1 MEALCARIGP
11 MLKYGPWETGHGGGQ
26 RPGHGR
32 TLMESRAADRTDRKA
47 DQTSSVEQKISRKK
61 QPSERTRNVLGT
73 YWERTLRVTC
83 DGVGMRPR
91 RGGSKREEGGGG
103 TSRRKDEARTPAKAS
118 QKHEHTF
125 LLAIPIENVLERRL
139 EEFP

>member
-1 MEALCARIGP
+1 MWKAEW
-11 MLKYGPWETGHGGGQ
+11 KVQEHGGGQ
-26 RPGHGR
+26 RPGHGG
-32 TLMESRAADRTDRKA
+32 TVMESRAADRMDRKA
-47 DQTSSVEQKISRKK
+47 DQTSSVEQKISRKS
-61 QPSERTRNVLGT
+61 QQAERTRNVLGT

-118 QKHEHTF
+118 QKHEHSF
-125 LLAIPIENVLERRL
+125 YLRSP
-139 EEFP
+139 